1 MGRQKGEG
9 DPPATP
15 ARKRIL
21 VVDDHP
27 VLRKGVAALVASS
40 PDLELCGDASTAAEA
55 LCAVERC
62 CPDAVIVDISIPGMG
77 GVELLHQLRALHPH
91 LPLLVYSIHD
101 ERVYAERAL
110 RAGAQGYVMK
120 HEPPER
126 VLEGLR
132 AVLRGEIFVSE
143 ALQKTLLAAFLAP
156 GRNSVERQGIDRLS
170 DRELQVFEAIGRGHT
185 TLQIARE
192 LHLSVK
198 TIETY
203 RSNIKHKLGLEN
215 GHQLIHAAVRWM
227 ESGATP
233 RGAGAG
239 DTPREDG
246 RKLR

>member
-1 MGRQKGEG
+1 MGKRQAEG
-9 DPPATP
+9 VAPDSP

-40 PDLELCGDASTAAEA
+40 PDLELCGEASTAAEA
-55 LCAVERC
+55 LSAVERF

-77 GVELLHQLRALHPH
+77 GVELLRQLRALHPH
-91 LPLLVYSIHD
+91 LPMLVYSMHD
-101 ERVYAERAL
+101 ERMYAERAL
-110 RAGAQGYVMK
+110 RAGAQGYLMK

-126 VLEGLR
+126 VIEGLR

-143 ALQKTLLAAFLAP
+143 ALQKTLLAAFLTP

-170 DRELQVFEAIGRGHT
+170 DRELQVFEAIGLGKT
-185 TLQIARE
+185 TPQIARE

-203 RSNIKHKLGLEN
+203 RSNIKRKLGLEN
-215 GHQLIHAAVRWM
+215 GHQLIHAAVRWV
-227 ESGATP
+227 EGSAA
-233 RGAGAG
+233 R
-239 DTPREDG
+239 RETEPG
-246 RKLR
+246 ERAPAE